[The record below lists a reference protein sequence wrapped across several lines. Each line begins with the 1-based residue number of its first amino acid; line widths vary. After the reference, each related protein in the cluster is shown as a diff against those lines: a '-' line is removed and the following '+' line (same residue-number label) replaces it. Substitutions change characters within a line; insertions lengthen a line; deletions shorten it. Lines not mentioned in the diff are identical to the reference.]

1 MLKVSAIY
9 KGTNISIIH
18 GDITKQIV
26 DCIVNAANRRL
37 AHGAGVAGAII
48 KNGGF
53 SIQDESNDFINK
65 HGQLR
70 TGEVGWTSGG
80 KLKCKCIIHAV
91 GPVYDSSRRD
101 NNELLRN
108 AVYNSLAKAE
118 EFKLNSIA
126 IPAISSG
133 IFGFPK
139 NICAQIMMQTTKEF
153 LDTRRIEL
161 KDIRYVNFDQS
172 TCDIFINQFNKE
184 FNLEETKKIN
194 NTQEKSI
201 KDEEKSGGG
210 VINDKEIINDKAIVE
225 DIKKLSINNE
235 EIKEE
240 PKNSEIIQKRS
251 ESGRPRYPISPN
263 TQPKKPTVSNQ
274 HQQVIIPSNAQFK
287 NQTVS
292 KQYQQVSDKHPQKN
306 FNAILGARNNVKSKK

>member
-1 MLKVSAIY
+1 M
-9 KGTNISIIH
+9 
-18 GDITKQIV
+18 
-26 DCIVNAANRRL
+26 
-37 AHGAGVAGAII
+37 
-48 KNGGF
+48 
-53 SIQDESNDFINK
+53 
-65 HGQLR
+65 
-70 TGEVGWTSGG
+70 
-80 KLKCKCIIHAV
+80 KCKCIIHAV